1 MASLAPGKEADYY
14 TAQVVTAAG
23 QDNIV
28 ARGQDLS
35 QDITLGRSYGRRRA
49 PRNLGW
55 DFSQPMIH
63 SIKYVLI
70 LGHADI

>member
-1 MASLAPGKEADYY
+1 MTVAAPVASLAPGKEADYY

-35 QDITLGRSYGRRRA
+35 QDITLGRSYGRA
-49 PRNLGW
+49 
-55 DFSQPMIH
+55 
-63 SIKYVLI
+63 
-70 LGHADI
+70 

>member
-1 MASLAPGKEADYY
+1 MTVAAPVAGFTPGQEADYY

-35 QDITLGRSYGRRRA
+35 
-49 PRNLGW
+49 
-55 DFSQPMIH
+55 
-63 SIKYVLI
+63 
-70 LGHADI
+70 